1 MVELRNINMCSHF
14 ALVNVSGCGII
25 HDLSLKCKDTHTAV
39 AEHPAT
45 GLPAWPLFVKK
56 C

>member
-1 MVELRNINMCSHF
+1 MVELQNINMYLHF

-25 HDLSLKCKDTHTAV
+25 NVLSLKCKDTHTAV
-39 AEHPAT
+39 SEHPTT
-45 GLPAWPLFVKK
+45 GLPAWPIFVKK